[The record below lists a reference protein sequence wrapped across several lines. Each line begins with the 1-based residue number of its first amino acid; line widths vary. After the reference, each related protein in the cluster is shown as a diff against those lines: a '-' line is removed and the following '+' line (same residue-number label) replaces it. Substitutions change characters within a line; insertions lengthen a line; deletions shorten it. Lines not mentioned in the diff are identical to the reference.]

1 MTYGQGNDP
10 INATL
15 KTGALVKGPGKL
27 LTMDGTS
34 NTLDILAT
42 TQVTVGVS
50 AGDSSRTAA
59 GVLDAAAGATVAFY
73 PATGVLMVQ
82 SIAGQ
87 TYTTGCLVY
96 GTALGL
102 CTATAGSE
110 KCIGVYVGEGTVS
123 AALVANGNSD
133 SEQTDA
139 ATLLLSEGEMIPVNM
154 NTALNA

>member
-1 MTYGQGNDP
+1 MPYGSGTDP
-10 INATL
+10 RTATL

-27 LTMDGTS
+27 LTMDGTN

-59 GVLDAAAGATVAFY
+59 GVLQAAAGATVSYY

-110 KCIGVYVGEGTVS
+110 KCIGVYVGEGEVS
-123 AALVANGNSD
+123 PALVANGAGD

-139 ATLLLSEGEMIPVNM
+139 ATLLLSEGAMIPVNM
-154 NTALNA
+154 NTGLNA